1 MEGRKHIRKVGGVV
15 NRQSIQGRDPATGET
30 LDVLIED
37 GLVRSVGCVRSKEV
51 PWLSPGFIDLQV
63 NGYCGYDLNA
73 ESLEPEAV
81 IGLTERLV
89 AVGVTTYLPTLIT
102 ATEERLLGALRAIAE
117 ARRIFPLAARTIPCV
132 HVEGPHISPVDGPR
146 GAHPKADVR
155 PPDCAELERWQSASG
170 GLVGLVTLSP
180 HWSGALDYIAA
191 LARKGI
197 LVALGHTDAD
207 PDRIHAAAQAGAAL
221 STHLGNGVAN
231 ELSRHPN
238 LLWTQLAEDRLTAT
252 FIADGHHL
260 PADALTSML
269 RAKGIERSV
278 LVSDLVA
285 VGGLPPGTYDTPVG
299 GKVELTAEGRIR
311 IRGTRTLAGAAL
323 PLKNGIANVARLP
336 GFSLQQAV
344 RMATENP
351 GRFVGGRGLV
361 RVGASADLVQFEW
374 QPGEGDLQIRRVLVR
389 GVEH

>member
-1 MEGRKHIRKVGGVV
+1 M
-15 NRQSIQGRDPATGET
+15 NRQSIQGRDPATGEA
-30 LDVLIED
+30 LDVSIENGLIREI
-37 GLVRSVGCVRSKEV
+37 GRARSREV

-81 IGLTERLV
+81 IALTEQLV

-102 ATEERLLGALRAIAE
+102 ASEERIIGALRAIAE
-117 ARRIFPLAARTIPCV
+117 ARRISPLAAHIIPCV

-155 PPDCAELERWQSASG
+155 PPDFAELERWQSTSG

-180 HWSGALDYIAA
+180 HWSGALDYIVD
-191 LARKGI
+191 LTHKGI

-207 PDRIHAAAQAGAAL
+207 PERIRAAAQAGAVL

-231 ELSRHPN
+231 ELLRHPN

-269 RAKGIERSV
+269 RAKGIDRSV
-278 LVSDLVA
+278 LVSDVVA
-285 VGGLPPGTYDTPVG
+285 VGGLLQGIYDTPVG
-299 GKVELTAEGRIR
+299 GKVELTADGRIG
-311 IRGTRTLAGAAL
+311 IPGTRTLAGAAL

-336 GFSLQQAV
+336 GFTLQQAI

-351 GRFVGGRGLV
+351 GRFVGGRGLL

-374 QPGEGDLQIRRVLVR
+374 QPGEGDLQIRKVLVR
-389 GVEH
+389 GVEQ